1 MSGLGVGRSMG
12 AATARAVRPS
22 ALAVVSV
29 MVAVGGVLMVAGC
42 GIGWQDRPISVVEV
56 QEDDRTLLVGYHCE
70 LDASVEV
77 EETQDEVRLEF
88 RAYGSTGNDCANSEE
103 VQLVD
108 PLAGRRLIDT
118 SNGAEITPCPSA
130 AAAVGGCR

>member
-1 MSGLGVGRSMG
+1 MLGLGVGWSMG

-22 ALAVVSV
+22 TLALVSLVVA
-29 MVAVGGVLMVAGC
+29 MGGVLMAAGC
-42 GIGWQDRPISVVEV
+42 GIGWQDRPVSVVEV

-70 LDASVEV
+70 LDASVTADETP
-77 EETQDEVRLEF
+77 EELRLTF
-88 RAYGSTGNDCANSEE
+88 RSYGSTGNDCANSEE
-103 VQLVD
+103 VQLAD

-118 SNGAEITPCPSA
+118 SNGAEITPWRT